1 MVWKILSWSSQIC
14 KIHKCKLG
22 FTKRPKLFVRGINKI
37 IQEKINYRDNILL
50 LKTKKSFCISYHI
63 LSTSIQPPPLSSWHW
78 PVGLGN
84 NNLLLYLD
92 TLLDWKSINLTSRG
106 TLFWSCLKKIF
117 DHQRSPWHITVKSAL
132 GCTISI

>member
-1 MVWKILSWSSQIC
+1 MVWKILSWSRQIF
-14 KIHKCKLG
+14 KIHKCKVG
-22 FTKRPKLFVRGINKI
+22 FTKRPNFFGRCINKI

-63 LSTSIQPPPLSSWHW
+63 LSTSTQPPSLFPWHW

-117 DHQRSPWHITVKSAL
+117 DHQRSPWQITVKSAL